1 MGTDIIDEP
10 KDLEIKFGN
19 EESQFWNMAKKNT
32 LKEIQSCERTIL
44 INNFMLKLFE
54 EKILDAEAE

>member
-1 MGTDIIDEP
+1 MEADIIDEP
-10 KDLEIKFGN
+10 KDLEIKFGT

-32 LKEIQSCERTIL
+32 LKEIKECERTIL
-44 INNFMLKLFE
+44 MDNFMLKLIE